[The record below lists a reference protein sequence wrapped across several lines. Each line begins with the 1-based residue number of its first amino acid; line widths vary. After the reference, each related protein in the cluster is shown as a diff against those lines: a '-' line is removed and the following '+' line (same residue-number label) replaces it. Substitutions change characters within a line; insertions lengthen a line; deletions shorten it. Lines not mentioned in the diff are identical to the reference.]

1 LEKAYIESSI
11 MNNVSNKKYEKEKKE
26 PAFSEEEREE
36 MVRTYAP
43 LVKYIASRISMRV
56 PPNVSLD
63 DLISCGTMG
72 LLDAIS
78 KFDPTKNVKFK
89 TYAEVRIRG
98 SILDGL
104 RNLDWIPRSV
114 RKKIQEMERCIQKVE
129 RQIGRPAEDVEIA
142 QELEINM
149 EDYYTLLNQARSV
162 DLLSLDETIKDQS
175 FTDSKESYV
184 NFIPSHVTPQD
195 ETLVAETKQVVAEG
209 IKKLS
214 EKEQKVI
221 ALYYHEGL
229 TLKEIGDVLG
239 LTESRISQIHTQCV
253 VKLRVKLKS
262 YFE

>member
-1 LEKAYIESSI
+1 

-26 PAFSEEEREE
+26 PAFSEEERET
-36 MVRTYAP
+36 MVRQYAP

-78 KFDPTKNVKFK
+78 KFDPAKNVKFK

-129 RQIGRPAEDVEIA
+129 RQIGRPAEDDEIA

-162 DLLSLDETIKDQS
+162 DLLSLDETIRDQS

-195 ETLVAETKQVVAEG
+195 ETLTAETKQVVAEG

>member
-1 LEKAYIESSI
+1 MYQIKIRER
-11 MNNVSNKKYEKEKKE
+11 KKE
-26 PAFSEEEREE
+26 PAFSEQEREA
-36 MVRTYAP
+36 MVRQYAP

-78 KFDPTKNVKFK
+78 KFDPAKNVKFK

-114 RKKIQEMERCIQKVE
+114 RKKIQDMERCIQKVE
-129 RQIGRPAEDVEIA
+129 RQIGRPAEDDEIA

-162 DLLSLDETIKDQS
+162 DLLSLDETIRDQS

-195 ETLVAETKQVVAEG
+195 ETLTAEIKQVVAEG
-209 IKKLS
+209 
-214 EKEQKVI
+214 
-221 ALYYHEGL
+221 
-229 TLKEIGDVLG
+229 
-239 LTESRISQIHTQCV
+239 
-253 VKLRVKLKS
+253 
-262 YFE
+262 

>member
-1 LEKAYIESSI
+1 MS
-11 MNNVSNKKYEKEKKE
+11 NVSNTNYAKEKI
-26 PAFSEEEREE
+26 PAFTNEEREQ
-36 MVRTYAP
+36 MVRKYAP
-43 LVKYIASRISMRV
+43 LVKYIASRISMRI

-78 KFDPTKNVKFK
+78 KFDPDKNVKFK

-114 RKKIQEMERCIQKVE
+114 RKKIQDMEKCIQKVE
-129 RQIGRPAEDVEIA
+129 RELGRPADDDEIA
-142 QELEINM
+142 AELSITAE
-149 EDYYTLLNQARSV
+149 EYYILLDQARSV
-162 DLLSLDETIKDQS
+162 DLLSLDETVRDQGFS
-175 FTDSKESYV
+175 ETKESYV
-184 NFIPSHVTPQD
+184 NFIPFQITPQD

-214 EKEQKVI
+214 KKEQKVI

-229 TLKEIGDVLG
+229 TLKEIGSVLG
-239 LTESRISQIHTQCV
+239 LTESRISQIHTQCII
-253 VKLRVKLKS
+253 KLKVKLKS
-262 YFE
+262 YFQ

>member
-1 LEKAYIESSI
+1 MEKVYVKSSV
-11 MNNVSNKKYEKEKKE
+11 MNKVSNTKYTKEKKE
-26 PAFSEEEREE
+26 SVFNEAEREQ
-36 MVRTYAP
+36 MVRKYAP
-43 LVKYIASRISMRV
+43 LVKYIANRISLRV

-78 KFDPTKNVKFK
+78 KFDPEKNVKFK

-129 RQIGRPAEDVEIA
+129 RELGRPAEDEEIA
-142 QELEINM
+142 QELQLSM
-149 EDYYTLLNQARSV
+149 EDFYTLMNQARSI
-162 DLLSLDETIKDQS
+162 DLLSLDETVRDQS
-175 FTDSKESYV
+175 FTETKESYV

-195 ETLVAETKQVVAEG
+195 EALTAETKQVVADG

-214 EKEQKVI
+214 QKEQKVL

-229 TLKEIGDVLG
+229 TLKEVGDALG

-253 VKLRVKLKS
+253 IKLRVKLKS

>member
-1 LEKAYIESSI
+1 
-11 MNNVSNKKYEKEKKE
+11 MSNKNNNKNYGKKKKE
-26 PAFSEEEREE
+26 PFFSEEEREQ
-36 MVRTYAP
+36 MVREYAP
-43 LVKYIASRISMRV
+43 LVKYIANRISMRI

-78 KFDPTKNVKFK
+78 KFDPEKNVKFK

-114 RKKIQEMERCIQKVE
+114 RKKIQDLEKCIQKVE
-129 RQIGRPAEDVEIA
+129 RALGRPAEDREIA
-142 QELEINM
+142 AELQISTE
-149 EDYYTLLNQARSV
+149 EFYTLLNQARSV
-162 DLLSLDETIKDQS
+162 DLLSLDETLRDQGFS
-175 FTDSKESYV
+175 ETKESYV
-184 NFIPSHVTPQD
+184 NFIPSNVTPQD

-214 EKEQKVI
+214 KKEQKVI

-229 TLKEIGDVLG
+229 TLKEIGAVLG

-253 VKLRVKLKS
+253 IKLRVKLKS
-262 YFE
+262 YFDY

>member
-1 LEKAYIESSI
+1 MS
-11 MNNVSNKKYEKEKKE
+11 NVSNTKYAKEKN
-26 PAFSEEEREE
+26 PAFTEPEREL
-36 MVRTYAP
+36 MVRKYAP
-43 LVKYIASRISMRV
+43 LVKYIATRISMRV

-78 KFDPTKNVKFK
+78 KFDPDKNVKFK

-114 RKKIQEMERCIQKVE
+114 RKKIQDMEKCIRKVE
-129 RQIGRPAEDVEIA
+129 RELGRPADDEEIA
-142 QELEINM
+142 AELEIPT
-149 EDYYTLLNQARSV
+149 EDYFTLLNQARSV
-162 DLLSLDETIKDQS
+162 DLLSLDETIRDQGFS
-175 FTDSKESYV
+175 ETKESYV
-184 NFIPSHVTPQD
+184 NFIPSEITPQD

-214 EKEQKVI
+214 KKEQKVI

-229 TLKEIGDVLG
+229 TLKEIGAVLG
-239 LTESRISQIHTQCV
+239 LTESRISQIHTQCII
-253 VKLRVKLKS
+253 KLKVKLKS
-262 YFE
+262 YFT

>member
-1 LEKAYIESSI
+1 MS
-11 MNNVSNKKYEKEKKE
+11 NVSNTKYQKEKKV
-26 PAFSEEEREE
+26 PHFSEEEREQ
-36 MVRTYAP
+36 MVRQYAP

-78 KFDPTKNVKFK
+78 KFDPEKNVKFK

-114 RKKIQEMERCIQKVE
+114 RKKIQDMERCIQKIE
-129 RQIGRPAEDVEIA
+129 QTLGRPAEDSEIA
-142 QELEINM
+142 ENLEINI
-149 EDYYTLLNQARSV
+149 EEYYTLLNQARSV
-162 DLLSLDETIKDQS
+162 DLLSLDETVRDQTFS
-175 FTDSKESYV
+175 DTKESYV
-184 NFIPSHVTPQD
+184 SFIPSHVTPQD
-195 ETLVAETKQVVAEG
+195 EILTAEVKQMVSEG

-253 VKLRVKLKS
+253 IKLRVKLKN

>member
-1 LEKAYIESSI
+1 
-11 MNNVSNKKYEKEKKE
+11 M
-26 PAFSEEEREE
+26 PHFSEEEREQ
-36 MVRTYAP
+36 MVRQYAP

-78 KFDPTKNVKFK
+78 KFDPEKNVKFK

-114 RKKIQEMERCIQKVE
+114 RKKIQDMERCIQKIE
-129 RQIGRPAEDVEIA
+129 QTLGRPAEDSEIA
-142 QELEINM
+142 ENLEINI
-149 EDYYTLLNQARSV
+149 EEYYTLLNQARSI
-162 DLLSLDETIKDQS
+162 DLLSLDETVRDQTFS
-175 FTDSKESYV
+175 DTKESYV
-184 NFIPSHVTPQD
+184 SFIPSHVTPQD
-195 ETLVAETKQVVAEG
+195 EILTAEVKQMVSEG

-253 VKLRVKLKS
+253 IKLRVKLKN

>member
-1 LEKAYIESSI
+1 
-11 MNNVSNKKYEKEKKE
+11 MNNVSNKKYEKVKKE
-26 PAFSEEEREE
+26 STFSEEEREE
-36 MVRTYAP
+36 MVRKYAP
-43 LVKYIASRISMRV
+43 LVKYIAGRIAMRV

-78 KFDPTKNVKFK
+78 KFDPEKNVKFK

-104 RNLDWIPRSV
+104 RSLDWIPRSV
-114 RKKIQEMERCIQKVE
+114 RKKIQDMERCVQKVE
-129 RQIGRPAEDVEIA
+129 RQMGRPAEDKEIA
-142 QELEINM
+142 QELEINI
-149 EDYYTLLNQARSV
+149 EEYYTLLNQARSV
-162 DLLSLDETIKDQS
+162 DLLSLDETIRDQN

-195 ETLVAETKQVVAEG
+195 ETLTAEIKHVVADG

-221 ALYYHEGL
+221 TLYYHEGL
-229 TLKEIGDVLG
+229 TLKEIGDVLN

-253 VKLRVKLKS
+253 VKLRVKLKT
-262 YFE
+262 YFD

>member
-1 LEKAYIESSI
+1 
-11 MNNVSNKKYEKEKKE
+11 MNNVSNNKYEKEKKE
-26 PAFSEEEREE
+26 PAFSEEEREV
-36 MVRTYAP
+36 MVRKYAP

-78 KFDPTKNVKFK
+78 KFDPAKNVKFK

-114 RKKIQEMERCIQKVE
+114 RKKIQDMERCIQKVE
-129 RQIGRPAEDVEIA
+129 RSLGRPAEDGEIA
-142 QELEINM
+142 QALEINM

-162 DLLSLDETIKDQS
+162 DLLSLDETIRDQS

-184 NFIPSHVTPQD
+184 NFIPSHITPQD
-195 ETLVAETKQVVAEG
+195 ETLTAETKQVVADG

-229 TLKEIGDVLG
+229 TLKEIGDILG

-253 VKLRVKLKS
+253 IKLRVKLKS

>member
-1 LEKAYIESSI
+1 MPFY
-11 MNNVSNKKYEKEKKE
+11 
-26 PAFSEEEREE
+26 SEAAREQ
-36 MVRTYAP
+36 MVREYAP

-78 KFDPTKNVKFK
+78 KFDPDKNVKFK

-114 RKKIQEMERCIQKVE
+114 RKKIQDMEKCIQKVE
-129 RQIGRPAEDVEIA
+129 RSLGRTPEDEEIA
-142 QELEINM
+142 AELELPID
-149 EDYYTLLNQARSV
+149 EYYILLHQARSV
-162 DLLSLDETIKDQS
+162 DLLSLDETIRDQGFS
-175 FTDSKESYV
+175 ETKESYV
-184 NFIPSHVTPQD
+184 SFIPSEITPQD
-195 ETLVAETKQVVAEG
+195 ETLVAETKQVVSEG

-214 EKEQKVI
+214 KKEQKVI

-229 TLKEIGDVLG
+229 TLKEIGSVLG
-239 LTESRISQIHTQCV
+239 LTESRISQIHTQCII
-253 VKLRVKLKS
+253 KLKVKLKS
-262 YFE
+262 YFN

>member
-1 LEKAYIESSI
+1 

>member
-1 LEKAYIESSI
+1 MEKAYIESSI